1 MLKKT
6 PFHSRIEPL
15 CLSYDWRRW
24 AGYVVVS
31 KYELTHE
38 REYAAI
44 RNAAALIDVS
54 PLYKYLIAG
63 PDAGRFLDRVLTRHA
78 SRCPVGRVM
87 YTAWCDERGHI
98 LEDGTV
104 SRLSEDSYRVTAAE
118 PNLRWFQN
126 NAGRLNVTITDVS
139 DETAALAIQ
148 GPRSREILLRVAGEQ
163 LAGLRYFR
171 WQPAVI
177 AGRAVTVSRTGY
189 TGDLG
194 YEIWSQAADAEAV
207 WDALVEVGGDYG
219 LLPAGMLALDLV
231 RLEAGLILVD
241 VDYTPANKA
250 IIEAQK
256 SSPFE
261 VGLGWT
267 VDLQKP
273 GYFIGRSAL
282 EAEKRRG
289 SEWALVGLVIEW
301 ESLEAAY
308 DRVSLPPQVPHT
320 AWRQSIPLYDSRGRE
335 AGYATSGGFSP
346 MLKRYLALATVRSAY
361 SAPGT
366 RLEMEITVEHMR
378 RRARATVV
386 KTPFFDPP
394 RKRAVP
400 AAAGERTQ

>member
-1 MLKKT
+1 MLKKS
-6 PFHSRIEPL
+6 PYHSRIEPL

-24 AGYVVVS
+24 AGYVVAS

-54 PLYKYLIAG
+54 PLYKYLVAG

-78 SRCPVGRVM
+78 SRCVVGQVM
-87 YTAWCDERGHI
+87 YTTWCDEHGQM

-139 DETAALAIQ
+139 DETAALAVQ
-148 GPRSREILLRVAGEQ
+148 GPRSREVLLRVAGEQ
-163 LAGLRYFR
+163 LAGLRYFH

-177 AGRAVTVSRTGY
+177 AGRPATISRTGY

-194 YEIWSQAADAEAV
+194 YEIWSPAADAEAI
-207 WDALVEVGGDYG
+207 WDALVEAGGDYG

-282 EAEKRRG
+282 EAEKRRR
-289 SEWALVGLVIEW
+289 SEWALAGLVIEW
-301 ESLEAAY
+301 ESLEEAY
-308 DRVSLPPQVPHT
+308 ERVSLPPQVPHT
-320 AWRQSIPLYDSRGRE
+320 TWRQSTPLYDSRGRE

-346 MLKRYLALATVRSAY
+346 MLKRYLALATLRSAY

-394 RKRAVP
+394 RKKSVP
-400 AAAGERTQ
+400 TATVERTK